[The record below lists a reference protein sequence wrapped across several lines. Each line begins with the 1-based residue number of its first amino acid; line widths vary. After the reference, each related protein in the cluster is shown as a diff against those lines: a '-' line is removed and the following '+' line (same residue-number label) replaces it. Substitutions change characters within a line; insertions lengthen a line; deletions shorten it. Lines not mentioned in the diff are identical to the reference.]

1 MKVIFMGTSD
11 FACPTLK
18 ELIDD
23 QEIEIVAVYTKEP
36 QKSGRGQNI
45 TNSPIHEIALQH
57 NLKIITPK
65 NLKDQEIQQEFI
77 DFNADLAVVVAYG
90 LILPVEILNGTKW
103 GCFNIHPSLLPKWR
117 GAAPLQRAI
126 MNGDQQIAVT
136 IIKMDPGLDSG
147 DMVSIE
153 PINLNQDTT
162 YEQLSNQTSVI
173 GAEILLK
180 TIKNIA
186 NNNFTLIKQ
195 DDSKATYAT
204 KIEKLECKINWHL
217 SAKQIKQN
225 IQGLSGFLTAY
236 FEHQDKKI
244 KIYQA
249 QIIDDD
255 SDADFLGIKPG
266 TIIDNN
272 FTIQCQNGKIRP
284 ILLQMEGKKI
294 AHIDEFLRGFRF

>member
-18 ELIDD
+18 KLIDD

>member
-1 MKVIFMGTSD
+1 MGTSD

-18 ELIDD
+18 KLIDD

>member
-1 MKVIFMGTSD
+1 MGTSD

-18 ELIDD
+18 KLIDD
-23 QEIEIVAVYTKEP
+23 QEIEIMAVYTKEP

-57 NLKIITPK
+57 NLEIITPK
-65 NLKDQEIQQEFI
+65 NLKDQEIQQQFI
-77 DFNADLAVVVAYG
+77 NFNADLAVVVAYG

-103 GCFNIHPSLLPKWR
+103 GCFNIHPSQLPKWR
-117 GAAPLQRAI
+117 GAAPIQRAI
-126 MNGDQQIAVT
+126 MNGDQQTAVT
-136 IIKMDPGLDSG
+136 IIKMDRGLDSG
-147 DMVSIE
+147 DIVSAE
-153 PINLNQDTT
+153 QINLNQDTT

-186 NNNFTLIKQ
+186 NNNFKLIKQ

-249 QIIDDD
+249 QIIDDN
-255 SDADFLGIKPG
+255 SNADFLGIKPG

-272 FTIQCQNGKIRP
+272 FTIQCQNGRIRP
-284 ILLQMEGKKI
+284 ILLQIEGKKI
-294 AHIDEFLRGFRF
+294 VHIDDFLRGFRF

>member
-1 MKVIFMGTSD
+1 MGTSD

>member
-1 MKVIFMGTSD
+1 MKIIFMGTSD
-11 FACPTLK
+11 FACPTLQK
-18 ELIDD
+18 LIGD

-36 QKSGRGQNI
+36 QKSGRGQKI
-45 TNSPIHEIALQH
+45 VNSPIHEIALKH

-65 NLKDQEIQQEFI
+65 SLKNQEVQQQFTN
-77 DFNADLAVVVAYG
+77 FNADLAVVVAYG
-90 LILPVEILNGTKW
+90 LILPPEILSGTKW

-117 GAAPLQRAI
+117 GAAPLQRTI
-126 MNGDQQIAVT
+126 MNGDQQTAVT
-136 IIKMDPGLDSG
+136 IIKMDQGLDSG
-147 DMVSIE
+147 DIVFEEQIT
-153 PINLNQDTT
+153 LNQDIT
-162 YEQLSNQTSVI
+162 YEQLSNQASII

-186 NNNFTLIKQ
+186 SNNFKLIKQ

-204 KIEKLECKINWHL
+204 KIDKSECKINWNL
-217 SAKQIKQN
+217 PAKQIKQI

-236 FEHQDKKI
+236 FECQNKKI

-249 QIIDDD
+249 QIIDHD
-255 SDADFLGIKPG
+255 SDASALNIEPG

-272 FTIQCQNGKIRP
+272 LTIQCQTGKIRP

-294 AHIDEFLRGFRF
+294 VHIDEFLRGFRF